1 MDITT
6 LQAMLHPED
15 DVLAQVRAR
24 VAQAVDVPDV
34 GTGALLAHLANLHGV
49 RHAVVAGSV
58 GGIATT
64 WLLEG
69 MVERGIVTC
78 IEPDGRRHALM
89 TDASAE
95 LGISDRVRLIQGDP
109 VDTSV
114 RLSDGNYDLV
124 LLQAPVMTAEL
135 VGMAARLL
143 KVGGVMVMR
152 AAGEVSDAVADE
164 LAGSPWV
171 QTVVLDTDGGLIISL
186 RDHDDD

>member
-6 LQAMLHPED
+6 LQATLHPED
-15 DVLAQVRAR
+15 DVLAEVRAR
-24 VAQAVDVPDV
+24 VAQAVAVPDV
-34 GTGALLAHLANLHGV
+34 GTGALLAHLADLHGV
-49 RHAVVAGSV
+49 RHAVVAGSA

-78 IEPDGRRHALM
+78 IEPDGRRHSLM

-109 VDTSV
+109 VDTSL

-124 LLQAPVMTAEL
+124 LVQAPDVTADL

-143 KVGGVMVMR
+143 KVGGVMVLR
-152 AAGEVSDAVADE
+152 AAGDVSDEVVTA
-164 LAGSPWV
+164 LGGSPWV
-171 QTVVLDTDGGLIISL
+171 QTVVLDSDGGIIISL